1 MESMPVVN
9 FHSLGPCRSQR
20 NHATRVI
27 QTTCVSFH
35 RWCPTHSDCIWKSST
50 HLNTRPPSSLISLAS
65 STIPQRHRLPSSP
78 LRNRRQRSRKATHC
92 RQYFTQ
98 SPIWPVETCREISL
112 SNESQKG
119 DFHQFNAF
127 IVKRVLEDRV
137 ENPGANKSERMGAHD
152 AIAITILTTFEGKFV
167 AFPPAQPYFTAK
179 GFTCRLNGFIDGF
192 GLILFGLLYV
202 VFSHMHLLVGWPV
215 HRQTGI
221 GTIAANIA
229 PFTTPVPTKQPTHSA
244 NPATPNPLHADVSR
258 MWLWP
263 STTLETGLKSLR
275 KPNIRENC
283 ERSRIHSAYPACVR
297 KRQAN
302 R

>member
-167 AFPPAQPYFTAK
+167 AFPPSWPSFFFLRR
-179 GFTCRLNGFIDGF
+179 GFKSE
-192 GLILFGLLYV
+192 FGLLLWLCTYII
-202 VFSHMHLLVGWPV
+202 FSHMHLLV
-215 HRQTGI
+215 
-221 GTIAANIA
+221 
-229 PFTTPVPTKQPTHSA
+229 
-244 NPATPNPLHADVSR
+244 R
-258 MWLWP
+258 MVGF
-263 STTLETGLKSLR
+263 E
-275 KPNIRENC
+275 E
-283 ERSRIHSAYPACVR
+283 EV
-297 KRQAN
+297 
-302 R
+302 